1 MWNNTTGQ
9 GSTLISPKA
18 GSCAAFFWGTSGQ
31 LYSRS
36 NTSTNGG
43 CCPDELPWHT
53 AWNIQPCR
61 TGNHCECHRRSAV
74 PVLGDISG
82 MGNVYVITGRTD
94 MRKSFDSLI
103 LLIQDTYQLDPYSKS
118 VFLFCGRDTSKLKAL
133 YHDRDGWVLMHKR
146 LDGEGRFQWP
156 RSPSEAR
163 LITRQQLR
171 WLLEGLSLDQPKA
184 IKATGKKK
192 DIWCLC
198 KTENLKKIFF
208 FHAEQKK

>member
-1 MWNNTTGQ
+1 
-9 GSTLISPKA
+9 
-18 GSCAAFFWGTSGQ
+18 
-31 LYSRS
+31 
-36 NTSTNGG
+36 
-43 CCPDELPWHT
+43 
-53 AWNIQPCR
+53 
-61 TGNHCECHRRSAV
+61 V

-82 MGNVYVITGRTD
+82 MSSVYVITGRTD

-118 VFLFCGRDTSKLKAL
+118 VFLFCGRNTSKLKAL

-184 IKATGKKK
+184 IRATGKKK
-192 DIWCLC
+192 DI
-198 KTENLKKIFF
+198 
-208 FHAEQKK
+208 